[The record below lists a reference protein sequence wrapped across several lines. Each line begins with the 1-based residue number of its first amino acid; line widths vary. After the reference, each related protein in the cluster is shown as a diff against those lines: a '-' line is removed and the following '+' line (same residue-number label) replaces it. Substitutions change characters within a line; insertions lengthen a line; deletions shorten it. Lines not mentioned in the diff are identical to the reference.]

1 MLPKA
6 GYLLLYA
13 AFFEGQAATIAVSNE
28 PQHWQTMDK
37 NDGVTY
43 VISPGLHKCVGPV
56 KLTAFIA
63 HRMGLLVNASL
74 KELEDEEQESP
85 LPPFDV

>member
-1 MLPKA
+1 
-6 GYLLLYA
+6 
-13 AFFEGQAATIAVSNE
+13 
-28 PQHWQTMDK
+28 MDK

-56 KLTAFIA
+56 RLTAFIA